1 MVFINKKMG
10 VVMQGSGLIVK
21 WMVKENTHGLME
33 KFMMEN
39 MFKIKNKVMV
49 DIFGKVDAY
58 MMDIGK
64 MVFNMAGDD

>member
-1 MVFINKKMG
+1 
-10 VVMQGSGLIVK
+10 
-21 WMVKENTHGLME
+21 MVKENTHGLME

-64 MVFNMAGDD
+64 MVFNMAGDV